1 MFSHKFFSKGVGN
14 SLKVL
19 LSGYYGYGNFGDELM
34 RLSMEDFLKKYR
46 IDYIIALPKRVNKDS
61 ISRFNLL
68 ELIGATFDTDVL
80 IYGGGGLLQD
90 ITSSKSFL
98 YYISSIQISFLL
110 NKPVILFGNSFGPIK
125 KSLDRCLLN
134 KTLKNEKIY
143 IFARDLVSYRF
154 AKRINKN
161 TVLSCDPAV
170 RFLSTIDTLPEK
182 KYDLILVPRNIQ
194 NVDKYDILLKYFSN
208 IIVCPA
214 QNTDIN
220 IAKIVSKRL
229 NADYFDNPDDVNS
242 VLSYLLSSKFII
254 SERFH
259 PTVVGAYFGIPFIS
273 LENSKAERFF
283 RKYTSRKEFF
293 AKDMIDIYQK
303 LKSVSENPLYLKAEM
318 DKECDE
324 SFKKLYKVLIK
335 IKSFGSTF

>member
-1 MFSHKFFSKGVGN
+1 M
-14 SLKVL
+14 KVL

-34 RLSMEDFLKKYR
+34 RLSMEDFLKKYK
-46 IDYIIALPKRVNKDS
+46 IDYITALPKRESKDS

-68 ELIGATFDTDVL
+68 ELLGAIFDCDVL

-98 YYISSIQISFLL
+98 YYISTIQLSFLL

-125 KSLDRCLLN
+125 KPLDRCLLN

-170 RFLSTIDTLPEK
+170 RFLSTIDKLPEK
-182 KYDLILVPRNIQ
+182 KYDLVLVPRNIQ
-194 NVDKYDILLKYFSN
+194 NVDKYDILGKYFNN

-259 PTVVGAYFGIPFIS
+259 PTLVGAYFGIPFIS

-283 RKYTSRKEFF
+283 RKYTNRKEFF
-293 AKDMIDIYQK
+293 AKDMVDIYQRY
-303 LKSVSENPLYLKAEM
+303 KSVSENPLYLKSEM

-324 SFKKLYKVLIK
+324 SFKKLYKLLIK
-335 IKSFGSTF
+335 IKSSGSIL